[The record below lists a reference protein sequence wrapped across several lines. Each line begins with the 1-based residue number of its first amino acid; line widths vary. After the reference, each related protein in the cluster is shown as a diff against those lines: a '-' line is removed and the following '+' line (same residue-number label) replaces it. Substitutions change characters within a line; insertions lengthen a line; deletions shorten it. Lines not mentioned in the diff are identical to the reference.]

1 MTPKPMQSIKIV
13 TKINPRAGV
22 RDEVKAYYFNAINPK

>member
-1 MTPKPMQSIKIV
+1 MV

-22 RDEVKAYYFNAINPK
+22 RDEVKAFISMQLTQNCEKPEAFG